1 MKKASMVYNRKTSA
15 EERALIRFLYMERR
29 YSLRQIAAKVDRS
42 AATVMRVLKEFNTP
56 STYSQTHGKVTHQR
70 RGRPRKLSS
79 REERLL
85 IRALL
90 KLRRTEGNFT
100 AKRLMNEANI
110 SESDVSVR
118 TVGRFLNS
126 KGYFYLQARKKGL
139 LTNNDKS
146 LRVAFAKKVREEYDT
161 ELWTHKIAFY
171 LDGVAFAHKTNPLD
185 QARAPTGRIYR
196 KKSEGLN
203 QFCTAKGSK
212 VGSGG
217 KVVKFLVAISY
228 NVGVILCHEY
238 EHMTGNFFAS
248 FIENTFEQMFVQSKK
263 GNTRLFI
270 QDNDPSQ
277 NSAVAK
283 TALQQVRA
291 KLLKIPPRSP
301 DLNPIENMFKSVSDN
316 LHDSAIEEQLE
327 RESFTQFKQRVKN
340 TIVQFPVAKINNLIE
355 SMDRRIQLILETQG
369 QRLKY

>member
-1 MKKASMVYNRKTSA
+1 MVYKRKTTT
-15 EERALIRFLYMERR
+15 EERELIRFLYMEKR
-29 YSLRQIAAKVDRS
+29 YSLREIAGKVGRS
-42 AATVMRVLKEFNTP
+42 AATVMRVLKESNSASRHLRTQANV
-56 STYSQTHGKVTHQR
+56 TYKR

-85 IRALL
+85 IRALH

-100 AKRLMNEANI
+100 VKRLMNETNI
-110 SESDVSVR
+110 LVSNASVR
-118 TVGRFLNS
+118 TVARFLNS
-126 KGYFYLQARKKGL
+126 QGYFYLQARKKGL
-139 LTNNDKS
+139 LTNNDKN
-146 LRVAFAKKVREEYDT
+146 LRIAFAKKVRQEYNK
-161 ELWTHKIAFY
+161 ELWTQKIAFY

-203 QFCTAKGSK
+203 QYCTAKGSK

-217 KVVKFLVAISY
+217 KIVKFLVAISY
-228 NVGVILCHEY
+228 NVGVILCEEY

-248 FIENTFEQMFVQSKK
+248 FIGQTFEQMFVESKK
-263 GNTRLFI
+263 GDTRLFI

-283 TALQQVRA
+283 IALQRVSAQ
-291 KLLKIPPRSP
+291 LLKIPPRSP
-301 DLNPIENMFKSVSDN
+301 DLNPIENMFKSVSDD
-316 LHDSAIEEQLE
+316 LHDSTIEKQLE
-327 RESFTQFKQRVKN
+327 RESFTQFKERVKD
-340 TIVQFPVAKINNLIE
+340 TIVRFPVAKINNLIE
-355 SMDRRIQLILETQG
+355 SMDRHIQLILETKG

>member
-1 MKKASMVYNRKTSA
+1 MVYNKKTTA
-15 EERALIRFLYMERR
+15 EERALIRFLYVEKR
-29 YSLRQIAAKVDRS
+29 YSLREIAGKVGRS
-42 AATVMRVLKEFNTP
+42 AATVMRVLKESNSASRHSRTQANV
-56 STYSQTHGKVTHQR
+56 TYKR

-85 IRALL
+85 IRALH

-110 SESDVSVR
+110 SESNVSVR
-118 TVGRFLNS
+118 TVARFLNS

-139 LTNNDKS
+139 LTNNDKN
-146 LRVAFAKKVREEYDT
+146 LRVSFAKKVREEYNN
-161 ELWTHKIAFY
+161 ELWTQKIAFY

-203 QFCTAKGSK
+203 QYCTAKGSK

-217 KVVKFLVAISY
+217 KIVKFLVAISY
-228 NVGVILCHEY
+228 NVGVILCEEY

-248 FIENTFEQMFVQSKK
+248 FIDKTFEEMFVESKK

-277 NSAVAK
+277 NSAIAK
-283 TALQQVRA
+283 IALQRVNAQ
-291 KLLKIPPRSP
+291 LLKIPPRSP
-301 DLNPIENMFKSVSDN
+301 DLNPIENMFKSVSDD
-316 LHDSAIEEQLE
+316 LHDSAIEKQLE
-327 RESFTQFKQRVKN
+327 RESFTQFKERVKD

-355 SMDRRIQLILETQG
+355 SMDRRIQLILQTKG

>member
-29 YSLRQIAAKVDRS
+29 YSLREIAAKVDRS

-70 RGRPRKLSS
+70 RRRPRKLSS

-171 LDGVAFAHKTNPLD
+171 LDGVAFRTRP
-185 QARAPTGRIYR
+185 
-196 KKSEGLN
+196 
-203 QFCTAKGSK
+203 
-212 VGSGG
+212 
-217 KVVKFLVAISY
+217 
-228 NVGVILCHEY
+228 
-238 EHMTGNFFAS
+238 
-248 FIENTFEQMFVQSKK
+248 
-263 GNTRLFI
+263 TRLI
-270 QDNDPSQ
+270 KHELLLEGSI
-277 NSAVAK
+277 AK
-283 TALQQVRA
+283 NLKVSTNFAPRKGV
-291 KLLKIPPRSP
+291 KL
-301 DLNPIENMFKSVSDN
+301 DLEG
-316 LHDSAIEEQLE
+316 
-327 RESFTQFKQRVKN
+327 R
-340 TIVQFPVAKINNLIE
+340 
-355 SMDRRIQLILETQG
+355 
-369 QRLKY
+369 

>member
-1 MKKASMVYNRKTSA
+1 M
-15 EERALIRFLYMERR
+15 
-29 YSLRQIAAKVDRS
+29 
-42 AATVMRVLKEFNTP
+42 
-56 STYSQTHGKVTHQR
+56 
-70 RGRPRKLSS
+70 
-79 REERLL
+79 
-85 IRALL
+85 
-90 KLRRTEGNFT
+90 
-100 AKRLMNEANI
+100 
-110 SESDVSVR
+110 
-118 TVGRFLNS
+118 
-126 KGYFYLQARKKGL
+126 
-139 LTNNDKS
+139 
-146 LRVAFAKKVREEYDT
+146 
-161 ELWTHKIAFY
+161 
-171 LDGVAFAHKTNPLD
+171 DGVAFAHKTNPLD
-185 QARAPTGRIYR
+185 QARAPTGRIYG
-196 KKSEGLN
+196 KKSEGLS

-248 FIENTFEQMFVQSKK
+248 FIENTFEQMFVESKK

-277 NSAVAK
+277 NLAVAK
-283 TALQQVRA
+283 TALQQVSA

-327 RESFTQFKQRVKN
+327 RESFTQFKERVKN
-340 TIVQFPVAKINNLIE
+340 TIVQFPAAKINNLIE
-355 SMDRRIQLILETQG
+355 SMDRCIQLILETQG